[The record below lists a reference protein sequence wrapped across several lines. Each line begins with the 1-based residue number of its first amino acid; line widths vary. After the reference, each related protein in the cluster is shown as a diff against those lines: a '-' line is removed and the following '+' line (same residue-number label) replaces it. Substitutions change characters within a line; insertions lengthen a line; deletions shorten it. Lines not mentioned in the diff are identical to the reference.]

1 MRRLYRAL
9 LALYPYDYRQ
19 AFAAEMLH
27 ALDSACAQRR
37 GARFHVAEILGLLAG
52 AAREWLAK
60 LTTDRAV
67 RGRTLPDIRMMRP
80 VGVPREQWFARAGAE
95 RECSPDTSR

>member
-1 MRRLYRAL
+1 MSRLYRAL
-9 LALYPYDYRQ
+9 LALYPNDYRQ
-19 AFAAEMLH
+19 AFAVEMLR
-27 ALDSACAQRR
+27 AFDSAAAERR
-37 GARFHVAEILGLLAG
+37 GLRFHVEEMLGLLAG
-52 AAREWLAK
+52 AAREWFAK

-80 VGVPREQWFARAGAE
+80 VGVTRAEWFARAGAE